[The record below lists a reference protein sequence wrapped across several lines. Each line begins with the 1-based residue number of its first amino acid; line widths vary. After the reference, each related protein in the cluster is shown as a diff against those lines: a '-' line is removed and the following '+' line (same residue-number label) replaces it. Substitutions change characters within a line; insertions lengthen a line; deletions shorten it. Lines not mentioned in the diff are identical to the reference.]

1 MAKGSHRR
9 PEKGKKRNSKISEDI
24 KDLQRIRER
33 EKASRKSKDLV
44 RQMRGKKWSEEEE
57 EEYEEELEDEIV

>member
-1 MAKGSHRR
+1 
-9 PEKGKKRNSKISEDI
+9 
-24 KDLQRIRER
+24 LQRIRER

-57 EEYEEELEDEIV
+57 EEYEEEEEDEVV

>member
-57 EEYEEELEDEIV
+57 EEYEEEEEDEVV